1 MSIIW
6 AIFSQRYGLRLI
18 VLRQSKNFQMWKV
31 WLNISIL
38 FDLGTCSVLGLKTC
52 ERHHQSLPLLLLF
65 KDRKSFISKRELM
78 KLTYLTLINASL
90 AWRNVSTKKLDLYW
104 DRADNALEAY
114 FIRHSFLRWKCHHC
128 MSFLPSR
135 VLFCESSS
143 IYVSRS
149 TWNFTLQLLLR

>member
-1 MSIIW
+1 MFAVILLLIKFLFSLKLGLTIIW
-6 AIFSQRYGLRLI
+6 AIFPKRYGLRFIILTQDSWVSSRTSRFERYDYMLI
-18 VLRQSKNFQMWKV
+18 F
-31 WLNISIL
+31 L

-104 DRADNALEAY
+104 DRADNALDAY
-114 FIRHSFLRWKCHHC
+114 FIRHSFLRWK
-128 MSFLPSR
+128 MPPLYE
-135 VLFCESSS
+135 LF
-143 IYVSRS
+143 
-149 TWNFTLQLLLR
+149 TK